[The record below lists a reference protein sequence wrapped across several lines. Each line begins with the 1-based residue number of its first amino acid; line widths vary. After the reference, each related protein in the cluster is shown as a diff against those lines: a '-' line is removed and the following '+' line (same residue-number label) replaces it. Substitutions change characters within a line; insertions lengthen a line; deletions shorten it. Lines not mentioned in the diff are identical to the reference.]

1 MKSREPTSFKKI
13 AARENDRREYK
24 EVTRHGKKY
33 GYSPQKGCEK
43 TFGQRS
49 CGRDSTPPIKGL

>member
-33 GYSPQKGCEK
+33 GYSPRKDAKKHLANDLVAVIAHPQ
-43 TFGQRS
+43 
-49 CGRDSTPPIKGL
+49 